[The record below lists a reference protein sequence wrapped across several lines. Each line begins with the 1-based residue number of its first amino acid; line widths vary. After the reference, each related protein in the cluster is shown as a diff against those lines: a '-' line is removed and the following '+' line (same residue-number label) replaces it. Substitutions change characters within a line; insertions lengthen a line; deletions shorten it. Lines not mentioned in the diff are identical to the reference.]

1 MSRIFGLIQV
11 TLLLVGSTYAQEVT
25 PASQFLLLP
34 FNSEQMAL
42 GTMAHLDGV
51 DAMLINP
58 AQSSGIRDDFQW
70 QGSGSFL
77 QIIEGINFGNINILR
92 DISPK
97 YGTVGLSAIYLNY
110 GSIANIDVNG
120 NDTGTFGASDFALS
134 AHYSRTLLG
143 MQLGINAKLINQNIA
158 SMSSTNFAFDF
169 GVRKQFFYR
178 KHQFWGSAYV
188 GNLGPEA
195 TFVSEGSPLPR
206 AFGGSVSYSLHRYLP
221 KMFDVYIG
229 TEVRSVITQDL
240 ILGMASEA
248 IFRYHSARLYTRMRY
263 YPTFAQNPFAFGGG
277 GSIDLGNIRADL
289 SASLSPFETF
299 ANRVLVTAKVS
310 YFARFSK
317 PKPNSK
323 SVLPPIKTGFLQ
335 KPKSRFKPKLKTE
348 LEKIQNL
355 QDFIT
360 QNYEPNQGPSSLRLL
375 HRKLRQKGQEVPTL
389 NQGKIILFPKFNKLI
404 YVRSHETDP
413 YPHKITTMEGSSFSG
428 KVIERRK
435 KILVIET
442 SYGKMN
448 FPENNLANVEDMFI
462 SK

>member
-1 MSRIFGLIQV
+1 MKRKQMLRSFGLIQS
-11 TLLLVGSTYAQEVT
+11 TLLLVGSAYAQEVT

-77 QIIEGINFGNINILR
+77 QVIEGINFGNINVLR

-110 GSIANIDVNG
+110 GSIANVDVNG

-134 AHYSRTLLG
+134 AHYSRTLFG
-143 MQLGINAKLINQNIA
+143 VQLGINAKLINQNIA
-158 SMSSTNFAFDF
+158 SVTSTNFAFDF
-169 GVRKQFFYR
+169 GLRKQFFYR
-178 KHQFWGSAYV
+178 KHRFWGSAYV
-188 GNLGPEA
+188 GNLGPET

-221 KMFDVYIG
+221 KMFDVYVG
-229 TEVRSVITQDL
+229 PEVRSVITQDL
-240 ILGMASEA
+240 ILGVASEA
-248 IFRYHSARLYTRMRY
+248 IFRYRSARLYMRMRY

-277 GSIDLGNIRADL
+277 GDIDLGNIRAGL

-310 YFARFSK
+310 YSARFSK
-317 PKPNSK
+317 PKPNSRP
-323 SVLPPIKTGFLQ
+323 VLPPIKKGFL
-335 KPKSRFKPKLKTE
+335 KKPKLKTD
-348 LEKIQNL
+348 LEKIQDL

-360 QNYEPNQGPSSLRLL
+360 QNYETEQGPSSLGSL

-389 NQGKIILFPKFNKLI
+389 NEGKIILFPKFNKLI
-404 YVRSHETDP
+404 YVRPHETDP
-413 YPHKITTMEGSSFSG
+413 YPHKIITMEGSSFNG
-428 KVIERRK
+428 KIIERRK
-435 KILVIET
+435 KNLVIET

-448 FPENNLANVEDMFI
+448 FPENNLADVEDRFI

>member
-1 MSRIFGLIQV
+1 MLRSFGLIQI
-11 TLLLVGSTYAQEVT
+11 TFLLVGSAYAQEVT

-34 FNSEQMAL
+34 FSSEQMAL

-77 QIIEGINFGNINILR
+77 SIIEGINFGNVNVLR

-110 GSIANIDVNG
+110 GSIANVDVNG

-134 AHYSRTLLG
+134 AHYSRTLFG
-143 MQLGINAKLINQNIA
+143 VQLGINAKLINQNIA
-158 SMSSTNFAFDF
+158 SVSSTNFAFDF
-169 GVRKQFFYR
+169 GLRKQFFYR
-178 KHQFWGSAYV
+178 KHRFWGSAYV

-221 KMFDVYIG
+221 KMFDVYVG

-240 ILGMASEA
+240 IIGVASEA
-248 IFRYHSARLYTRMRY
+248 IFRYRSARLYTRMRY

-277 GSIDLGNIRADL
+277 GDITLGNIRAGL

-299 ANRVLVTAKVS
+299 ANRVLVSAKVS
-310 YFARFSK
+310 YLARFSK
-317 PKPNSK
+317 PKPNSRPI
-323 SVLPPIKTGFLQ
+323 LPPIRKIAFK
-335 KPKSRFKPKLKTE
+335 KPKSRFKPKSKTD
-348 LEKIQNL
+348 LEKIQDL

-360 QNYEPNQGPSSLRLL
+360 QNYEPKQGPSSLKSL

-389 NQGKIILFPKFNKLI
+389 NEGKIILFTKFNKLI
-404 YVRSHETDP
+404 YVRPDETEL
-413 YPHKITTMEGSSFSG
+413 YPHKITTIEGSSFSG

-435 KILVIET
+435 KVLVIET

-448 FPENNLANVEDMFI
+448 FSEKNLADVEDKFI